1 MKFIKCLLVLGLFAV
16 NVSAMD
22 YSVSDFGAR
31 GDGKTVNTRAIQ
43 RVIDL
48 CAEKGGK
55 G

>member
-31 GDGKTVNTRAIQ
+31 GDGKLLIREQSSV
-43 RVIDL
+43 L
-48 CAEKGGK
+48 
-55 G
+55 